1 MKKLFLLSIPVLTL
15 FSLFFF
21 GKCFADEPLP
31 QAQVNHNF
39 VFVTNDG
46 KYRITSDNLELIPR
60 KFKKSDTLFSVYKNG
75 ELYENVSFEKV
86 IANKKNLKETAS
98 HYFWGTIK
106 AVNDDSILL
115 QTAEGKKIYDFE
127 TKEISQVQT
136 VNEIFIVKDE
146 LNILTKEKVAEY
158 LNDLFDFMFSKDCP
172 DCREIIKQWNQY
184 DVQLESIRL
193 EDKERIF
200 FNFLTGITGDWL
212 ETDIIEVDDG
222 GNYFWQIY
230 YDVKEKEFFNL
241 GINGLA

>member
-1 MKKLFLLSIPVLTL
+1 M
-15 FSLFFF
+15 
-21 GKCFADEPLP
+21 
-31 QAQVNHNF
+31 
-39 VFVTNDG
+39 
-46 KYRITSDNLELIPR
+46 
-60 KFKKSDTLFSVYKNG
+60 
-75 ELYENVSFEKV
+75 
-86 IANKKNLKETAS
+86 
-98 HYFWGTIK
+98 
-106 AVNDDSILL
+106 NDDSILL

-193 EDKERIF
+193 EDKERVF

-212 ETDIIEVDDG
+212 ETDIIEVNDG